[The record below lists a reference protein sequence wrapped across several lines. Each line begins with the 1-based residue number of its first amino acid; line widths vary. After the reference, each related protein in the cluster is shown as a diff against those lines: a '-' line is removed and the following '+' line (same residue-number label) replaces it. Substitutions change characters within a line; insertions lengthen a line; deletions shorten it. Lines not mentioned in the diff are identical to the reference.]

1 MITSLFRKSTPVNY
15 ALVIVLA
22 SAFYILY
29 RIGNATGD
37 DSAYPLVNQIGIF
50 AFVIGS
56 MFVANF
62 IIKKNNLSRDSSYT
76 VLFVLL
82 FILFFP
88 SIFDKPNLILANF
101 FVLLGLRRLIS
112 LHSLKSAKEK
122 VFDAS
127 LWIFVATLF
136 HFWSILF
143 IGLVF
148 ISILFHVSRDYRNW
162 ILPFLAFF
170 ATAAVFIFLAFAIDK
185 TWIGYL
191 LNGMQTDVSIDYFTN
206 VKENIAISVYASV
219 ALFFTAS
226 MFMTLSGRPLVL
238 QTSYKKIIASF
249 MIAIVI
255 FVISPNKSNEV
266 LIFTVAPLAFM
277 ATSHI
282 ELLQERIKQEITLAL
297 VIVCS
302 LLLFFYQL

>member
-15 ALVIVLA
+15 ALVILLTAVC
-22 SAFYILY
+22 YILY
-29 RIGNATGD
+29 QIADATGVD
-37 DSAYPLVNQIGIF
+37 TTYSLVNQIGIF
-50 AFVIGS
+50 VFIIGS
-56 MFVANF
+56 IFVANF

-76 VLFVLL
+76 ILFVLL
-82 FILFFP
+82 FLLFFP
-88 SIFDKPNLILANF
+88 SIFNEPNLIIANF

-170 ATAAVFIFLAFAIDK
+170 ATAAVFILVAFAIDT
-185 TWIGYL
+185 TWIGHV
-191 LNGMQTDVSIDYFTN
+191 LNGMRTDVSIDYFTN

-219 ALFFTAS
+219 SLFFTAS
-226 MFMTLSGRPLVL
+226 MFATLSGRPLVS

-255 FVISPNKSNEV
+255 FVISPNKSNDV
-266 LIFTVAPLAFM
+266 LIFTIAPLAFM

-282 ELLQERIKQEITLAL
+282 EILHEKIKQEITLAL
-297 VIVCS
+297 VILCS
-302 LLLFFYQL
+302 VSLYFYQL

>member
-15 ALVIVLA
+15 ALVVVLTTV
-22 SAFYILY
+22 FYFLY
-29 RIGNATGD
+29 RIGNVTSD
-37 DSAYPLVNQIGIF
+37 DPTYSLVYQIGIL
-50 AFVIGS
+50 AFVIGT

-62 IIKKNNLSRDSSYT
+62 IIKKNGLSRDSTYT
-76 VLFVLL
+76 TLFFLL
-82 FILFFP
+82 FLIFFP
-88 SIFDKPNLILANF
+88 AIFTKPNLILANF

-143 IGLVF
+143 LILVF

-170 ATAAVFIFLAFAIDK
+170 ASASVFLLLSFAVDT
-185 TWIGYL
+185 TWIGHF
-191 LNGMQTDVSIDYFTN
+191 LNGMKTDISIDYFTN
-206 VKENIAISVYASV
+206 VKQNIALSVYASV

-226 MFMTLSGRPLVL
+226 MFMTLSARPLVL
-238 QTSYKKIIASF
+238 QTSFKKILASF
-249 MIAIVI
+249 VIAIMI
-255 FVISPNKSNEV
+255 FVISPDKSNEV

-282 ELLQERIKQEITLAL
+282 ELPQDRMKQEITLAL
-297 VIVCS
+297 LIIIS
-302 LLLFFYQL
+302 FFLFFYQL

>member
-15 ALVIVLA
+15 ALVILLA
-22 SAFYILY
+22 AAFYILY

-37 DSAYPLVNQIGIF
+37 DSADPLVNQIGIF

-62 IIKKNNLSRDSSYT
+62 IIKKNSLSRDSSYT

-82 FILFFP
+82 FLLFFP
-88 SIFDKPNLILANF
+88 SIFEKPNLILANF

-136 HFWSILF
+136 HFWCILF

-148 ISILFHVSRDYRNW
+148 ISILFHISRDYRNW

-170 ATAAVFIFLAFAIDK
+170 AIAAVFILLAFAIDK
-185 TWIGYL
+185 TWIGHF